1 MALPTQFA
9 QFTLSVATL
18 RYEDAGNGV
27 ATRKTIPLARID
39 CVEASSIAT
48 EVYPSRGKVV
58 VHAGSVRLEASV
70 DGEGAG
76 DAAAAFAE
84 HVLLRIALR

>member
-1 MALPTQFA
+1 MRLPSNFA
-9 QFTLSVATL
+9 QFTLRGSTL
-18 RYEDAGNGV
+18 CYEDAGSGI

-39 CVEASSIAT
+39 CIEAFAVAT

-76 DAAAAFAE
+76 DAAGAFAE
-84 HVLLRIALR
+84 QVLLAIALR

>member
-1 MALPTQFA
+1 MPLPSHFA
-9 QFTLSVATL
+9 QFTLGGATL

-27 ATRKTIPLARID
+27 ATRKTIPLVRID
-39 CVEASSIAT
+39 CVEASFIAT